1 MIEQANNL
9 PDNIQRMV
17 NAGVTG
23 IDVMHG
29 LLKTDMLEAEAE
41 YTKSLVIEEDHD
53 YCDAM
58 ESMERKYNEGFMDA
72 LVYAYKMTYDISFAV
87 SAKEAGE

>member
-1 MIEQANNL
+1 MIESANDL

-29 LLKTDMLEAEAE
+29 VLKTDMLEAEAQ
-41 YTKSLVIEEDHD
+41 YTQSLVIEEDND
-53 YCDAM
+53 YSD
-58 ESMERKYNEGFMDA
+58 SMDMGERKYNEGFLDA
-72 LVYAYKMTYDISFAV
+72 LVYAYRMTYDISFAV
-87 SAKEAGE
+87 SVKEAGE

>member
-1 MIEQANNL
+1 
-9 PDNIQRMV
+9 
-17 NAGVTG
+17 
-23 IDVMHG
+23 MHG